1 MSKTERVHLTGL
13 EHFQNKVW
21 DFFEQAI
28 TKTFGK
34 IPKPALNWFQD
45 NK

>member
-13 EHFQNKVW
+13 EHFQNKVC
-21 DFFEQAI
+21 DFFEEAI

-34 IPKPALNWFQD
+34 IAKPALNQFQD
-45 NK
+45 YK